1 MAMTSEVKYLAA
13 GCAALAICESL
24 LLALTEAKVLD
35 SHDIRGALEDAATAH
50 RDSESAALDAA
61 VHREAAQMIERI
73 ISNHGAIPRC

>member
-1 MAMTSEVKYLAA
+1 MAMTSEIKNLAA

-35 SHDIRGALEDAATAH
+35 GHDVRGVLEDAATAH

-61 VHREAAQMIERI
+61 VHREAAHMIERI
-73 ISNHGAIPRC
+73 ITSHSALPQR